1 MSFVYND
8 DMNVSERQL
17 ETARVDADGK
27 PCGVTKALEIIGG
40 KWTVLIVRDL
50 LEGPRR
56 FSELEHSL
64 SGISP
69 RTLALRL
76 KELEH
81 DGVLNRD
88 CSGGVA
94 HPIYLLSDKGRSLHL
109 IVDQMR
115 TWGEGLA

>member
-1 MSFVYND
+1 MY
-8 DMNVSERQL
+8 VSDRQHS
-17 ETARVDADGK
+17 EPN
-27 PCGVTKALEIIGG
+27 PCGITKALEVIGG

-64 SGISP
+64 VGISP

-81 DGVLNRD
+81 DGVLTRNCD
-88 CSGGVA
+88 GGDA
-94 HPIYLLSDKGRSLHL
+94 HPIYLLTDKGRSLQRIL
-109 IVDQMR
+109 DQMR
-115 TWGEGLA
+115 AWGESEAQAVRA

>member
-1 MSFVYND
+1 MYL
-8 DMNVSERQL
+8 SEQQRTEEKL
-17 ETARVDADGK
+17 
-27 PCGVTKALEIIGG
+27 CGITKALEVIGG

-64 SGISP
+64 VGISP

-81 DGVLNRD
+81 DGVLTRNCD
-88 CSGGVA
+88 GGDA
-94 HPIYLLSDKGRSLHL
+94 HPIYLLTDKGRSLQRIL
-109 IVDQMR
+109 DQMR
-115 TWGEGLA
+115 TWGESEGQGVRA

>member
-1 MSFVYND
+1 
-8 DMNVSERQL
+8 MNEVRQQYR
-17 ETARVDADGK
+17 TVAN
-27 PCGVTKALEIIGG
+27 PCGITKALEVIGG

-64 SGISP
+64 AGSSP

-81 DGVLNRD
+81 DGVLQRD
-88 CSGGVA
+88 CSAGLA
-94 HPIYLLSDKGRSLHL
+94 HPIYCLSTKGRSLQE

-115 TWGEGLA
+115 TWGESVA